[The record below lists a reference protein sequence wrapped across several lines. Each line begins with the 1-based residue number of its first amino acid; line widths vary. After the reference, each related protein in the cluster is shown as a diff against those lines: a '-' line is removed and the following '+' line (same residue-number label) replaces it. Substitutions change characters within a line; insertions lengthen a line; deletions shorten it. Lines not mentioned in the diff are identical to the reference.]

1 MKTNFADPKELIV
14 NSSFNNKLYDFI
26 IIGSG
31 PAAITL
37 YKKIL
42 SKKINKLKILII
54 EEGDYQ
60 KINYKKVISKYLKI
74 NIKSRAFTVGGTS
87 SIWSNISS
95 YFEEFEMKSRWKK
108 KNFNLWPL
116 NHKSLLKEYKKLDK
130 NYQFFFD
137 KFKKKNIDIPFEVRP
152 FIATT
157 KPINFKQF
165 INTNKIDLIYNCK
178 ISSIDEN
185 KKIATA
191 YTADN
196 KFRFNAN
203 KIIVCCGGIESVKLI
218 QNSLSEKKLK
228 DIKNKKLIGKYFM
241 DHPKFDLGYLKYPK
255 LDIINQIE
263 LKKKNNLITY
273 YGISLKR
280 NIQEKKNLLNSYI
293 RFEQPN
299 IKISK
304 FLDTLNIPIINN
316 LLRSKNI
323 FRVKLFCE
331 MMPNINNSI
340 ISKKNET
347 LVILRPSQID
357 NKTIQLL
364 VNKIKYFFSTKP
376 ELEKNF
382 NFKKIINRAKD
393 ASHHMGGLRF
403 NPDSKLSVVDKNLKI
418 IGLKRIYVCSSA
430 IFPTSGS
437 VNPTMTVCALS
448 IKLGDHLRR
457 YL

>member
-403 NPDSKLSVVDKNLKI
+403 NPDSKLSVVDKNLKK
-418 IGLKRIYVCSSA
+418 IGLKKIYVCSSA

>member
-1 MKTNFADPKELIV
+1 MKINYAESKEQII

-74 NIKSRAFTVGGTS
+74 NLKSRAFTVGGTS

-116 NHKSLLKEYKKLDK
+116 NHKSLIKEYKKLNK
-130 NYQFFFD
+130 NYQFFFN
-137 KFKKKNIDIPFEVRP
+137 KFKKKNIDIPFEIRP

-165 INTNKIDLIYNCK
+165 ININEIDLIYNCK

-185 KKIATA
+185 KKVATA
-191 YTADN
+191 YSIDN
-196 KFRFNAN
+196 KFRFNAK

-255 LDIINQIE
+255 VDLIDQIK
-263 LKKKNNLITY
+263 LTKKNDLITY
-273 YGISLKR
+273 YGISLPR
-280 NIQEKKNLLNSYI
+280 NIQEKKNLLNSYV
-293 RFEQPN
+293 RFEKPN
-299 IKISK
+299 IKISR
-304 FLDTLNIPIINN
+304 FLDTLNIPIISNI
-316 LLRSKNI
+316 LRSKKI
-323 FRVKLFCE
+323 FRVKIFCE

-347 LVILRPSQID
+347 LVMLRPSQID
-357 NKTIQLL
+357 YETVKLL
-364 VNKIKYFFSTKP
+364 ANEIKFFFSFKP
-376 ELEKNF
+376 EKETNF
-382 NFKKIINRAKD
+382 NFKNVINQAKA

-403 NPDSKLSVVDKNLKI
+403 DPDKKLSVVDKNLKI
-418 IGLKRIYVCSSA
+418 IGLKKIYVCSSA

-448 IKLGDHLRR
+448 NRLGDHLRKH
-457 YL
+457 L

>member
-1 MKTNFADPKELIV
+1 MKINYAESKELIL
-14 NSSFNNKLYDFI
+14 NSSFNNRLYDFI

-42 SKKINKLKILII
+42 SKKIIEPKILII
-54 EEGDYQ
+54 EEGDYL
-60 KINYKKVISKYLKI
+60 KKNYKKVISKYFKI
-74 NIKSRAFTVGGTS
+74 DLKSRAFTVGGTS

-108 KNFNLWPL
+108 KQSNLWPL

-130 NYQFFFD
+130 EYQFFFN
-137 KFKKKNIDIPFEVRP
+137 KIKKKKINIPFEIRP

-165 INTNKIDLIYNCK
+165 ININEIDLVYNCK

-185 KKIATA
+185 KKVATA
-191 YTADN
+191 FPVDN
-196 KFRFNAN
+196 KLRFNAK
-203 KIIVCCGGIESVKLI
+203 KIIVCCGGIESVRLI

-228 DIKNKKLIGKYFM
+228 NIKNKKLIGKCFM

-255 LDIINQIE
+255 LDIINKIE
-263 LKKKNNLITY
+263 LTKKNDLITY
-273 YGISLKR
+273 YGISLKKD
-280 NIQEKKNLLNSYI
+280 IQEKKNLLNSYV
-293 RFEQPN
+293 RFEKPN
-299 IKISK
+299 IKLSR
-304 FLDTLNIPIINN
+304 FLDTFNIPII
-316 LLRSKNI
+316 KNI
-323 FRVKLFCE
+323 FKSKKIVRVKLFCE
-331 MMPNINNSI
+331 MMPNIDNSI
-340 ISKKNET
+340 ISKKRKT
-347 LVILRPSQID
+347 LVILRPSQTD
-357 NKTIQLL
+357 YKTIKLL
-364 VNKIKYFFSTKP
+364 ANKIKYFFSFKP
-376 ELEKNF
+376 EKERNF
-382 NFKKIINRAKD
+382 NFKNVINRAKG

-403 NPDSKLSVVDKNLKI
+403 DPNRKLSVVDKNLKI
-418 IGLKRIYVCSSA
+418 VGLNKIYVCSSA

-448 IKLGDHLRR
+448 NRLGDYLRK

>member
-1 MKTNFADPKELIV
+1 MKINYAESKKQII
-14 NSSFNNKLYDFI
+14 NSSLDNKLYDFI

-74 NIKSRAFTVGGTS
+74 NLKSRAFTVGGTS

-108 KNFNLWPL
+108 KKINLWPL

-130 NYQFFFD
+130 KYQFFFN
-137 KFKKKNIDIPFEVRP
+137 KFKKRNIDIPFEIRP

-165 INTNKIDLIYNCK
+165 ININEIDLIYNCK

-185 KKIATA
+185 KKVATA
-191 YTADN
+191 YSADN
-196 KFRFNAN
+196 KLRINAK
-203 KIIVCCGGIESVKLI
+203 KIIICCGGIESVKLI

-228 DIKNKKLIGKYFM
+228 YIRNKKLIGKYFM

-255 LDIINQIE
+255 VDLIDQIK
-263 LKKKNNLITY
+263 LTKKNDLITY
-273 YGISLKR
+273 YGISLPR
-280 NIQEKKNLLNSYI
+280 NIQEKKNLLNSYV
-293 RFEQPN
+293 RFEKPN
-299 IKISK
+299 IKISR
-304 FLDTLNIPIINN
+304 FLDTLNIPIISSI
-316 LLRSKNI
+316 LRSKNF

-331 MMPNINNSI
+331 MKPNINNLI
-340 ISKKNET
+340 ISKKNKT
-347 LVILRPSQID
+347 LVMLRPSTIDYETIKLLSNQI
-357 NKTIQLL
+357 KS
-364 VNKIKYFFSTKP
+364 FFSFKP
-376 ELEKNF
+376 EKEKNF
-382 NFKKIINRAKD
+382 NFKNLINRANA

-403 NPDSKLSVVDKNLKI
+403 DPNTKFSVVDKNLKI
-418 IGLKRIYVCSSA
+418 IGLRKIYVCSSA

-448 IKLGDHLRR
+448 NRLGDHLRKH
-457 YL
+457 L